1 MSKKPLFP
9 IKEPEHPEIK
19 PVQEEKIRKETKKE
33 KMERTLKKLQ
43 VKYEEQATKK
53 KAKSL
58 GYPYVNLY
66 KFYIRPDIL
75 NLVSEEQARD
85 AGLVPFDQI
94 EGKLLLA
101 TTNPNRDRVKEIIE
115 SFKKRGFKT
124 QIYLASKTSL
134 KQSLL
139 GYKITKKPIK
149 TAQTQIKI
157 SEESLSSLSKKIK
170 TLQDLEARIKTLPIT
185 EILDMIFAGALTTR
199 ASDIHIEPQKDKVRL
214 RYRID
219 GVLHD
224 ITNISKDS
232 FKLILSRIKLLS
244 GLKLNVT
251 KTAQDGGFSIK
262 MGPQEIDVRTSTL
275 PTDFG
280 ETAVLRILGIGIE
293 KLKVDGLGM
302 NEHDFTRVK
311 EVLKK
316 PNGLLLVTGPT
327 GSGKTTTLYSFI
339 NYINSPGKKIITIE
353 DPIEYRLVGISQ
365 TQINPDKGYDFATG
379 LRSIVRQDPD
389 VILVGEIRDLETAE
403 IAINAGLTGH
413 LVFSTLHTNDAA
425 GAIPRLLDIG
435 VRSTLIGPSLNV
447 VIAQRL
453 VRKLCQYCKET
464 YKPSKEIIARI
475 EKILNKKI
483 KPNTKL
489 HKPKGCIKCDF
500 IGYHGRTGIFEIFT
514 MNEKIE
520 ELVRQGAEFFEYKKE
535 AIRYGMTTMAQ
546 DGIEKV
552 LQGTTSLEEL
562 ERVTEM

>member
-19 PVQEEKIRKETKKE
+19 PAQKEKIRKETKKE
-33 KMERTLKKLQ
+33 KMERTLRELR

-66 KFYIRPDIL
+66 KFHIRPDIL
-75 NLVSEEQARD
+75 NLVSEEQARESS
-85 AGLVPFDQI
+85 LIPFDQI

-101 TTNPNRDRVKEIIE
+101 TTNSNRDRVKEIIE
-115 SFKKRGFKT
+115 SFKKRGFET
-124 QIYLASKTSL
+124 QIYLVSKTSL
-134 KQSLL
+134 EKSLL
-139 GYKITKKPIK
+139 GYKMTKKPTKIV
-149 TAQTQIKI
+149 QTQIKI
-157 SEESLSSLSKKIK
+157 SEESLSSLKEKIK
-170 TLQDLEARIKTLPIT
+170 TLRDLETKIKTLPIT

-219 GVLHD
+219 GVLQD

-262 MGPQEIDVRTSTL
+262 MGPREIDVRTSTL

-293 KLKVDGLGM
+293 KLKVGGLGM

-327 GSGKTTTLYSFI
+327 GSGKTTTLYSFV
-339 NYINSPGKKIITIE
+339 NYINSPGKKVITIE
-353 DPIEYRLVGISQ
+353 DPIEYRLAGISQ

-483 KPNTKL
+483 KPNIKL
-489 HKPKGCIKCDF
+489 HKPKGCVKCDF

-520 ELVRQGAEFFEYKKE
+520 ELIRQGAEFFEYKKE
-535 AIRYGMTTMAQ
+535 AIRSGMTTMAQ

-562 ERVTEM
+562 ERVTEI